1 MKYMDLPV
9 LINEVFKGVKWLI
22 GYSMLLMRMCGKSKT
37 EYGDQK
43 FYSRYHLD

>member
-9 LINEVFKGVKWLI
+9 LINEVFKGFKWLI
-22 GYSMLLMRMCGKSKT
+22 GNSMLVMRMYGKSKT

-43 FYSRYHLD
+43 LYSRCHLD